1 MPTHFSDS
9 AKKNQSAVTS
19 GTMHRSGLIYK
30 SQPVQIYAS
39 RLHCGWIRM
48 VRYVC
53 WGQGP
58 TRLISSSPFEE
69 DNLGTTGRAYLTV
82 AVKSETRRVVRDFHT
97 SRRHVRLL
105 FHNPWLLLELFSS
118 TDLPGSPQRNDQKL
132 LIPTSSTL
140 IKCLSKATAYVR
152 ILITSDCQSTRA
164 TSVTNG
170 TGRKDRS
177 TRPSPQG
184 ASEWTL
190 QPNG

>member
-69 DNLGTTGRAYLTV
+69 DSLGTTGRAYLTV
-82 AVKSETRRVVRDFHT
+82 AVKRETRRVVFKT
-97 SRRHVRLL
+97 SIRREGISVSCSKILGYSSSSFRVLICPAVRSEMIKSYLYQQAAHL
-105 FHNPWLLLELFSS
+105 SNA
-118 TDLPGSPQRNDQKL
+118 SPKL
-132 LIPTSSTL
+132 LHMF
-140 IKCLSKATAYVR
+140 
-152 ILITSDCQSTRA
+152 
-164 TSVTNG
+164 
-170 TGRKDRS
+170 
-177 TRPSPQG
+177 
-184 ASEWTL
+184 AS
-190 QPNG
+190 